1 MFQSVQKLAYCAR
14 VLGGGQRLH
23 RFPANVAI
31 ADESDERLQGTFF
44 GATMLLLDRRYTDRR
59 IEIVEARQYIV
70 ERDFN
75 RFVYG
80 GSVAYRG

>member
-1 MFQSVQKLAYCAR
+1 
-14 VLGGGQRLH
+14 
-23 RFPANVAI
+23 
-31 ADESDERLQGTFF
+31 
-44 GATMLLLDRRYTDRR
+44 MLLLDRRYTDRR